1 MYLSRSIPTTYGQ
14 WFVLLILLNLSTGY
28 SAVVA
33 YSSSSYHED
42 LKRESK
48 RGRGDGGRGQRGRN
62 AWARGIGYI
71 VPRKIDVQMRHH
83 VITSTT
89 RECYLRGYTA
99 HGDNLCFLVMPMHF
113 HCLRYDPLSK
123 RSVKKEKNETQTRKE
138 EIEREKVYAFS
149 YRFVGRLVD
158 AGNIASTS
166 TMKHC
171 RPVYFVQ

>member
-28 SAVVA
+28 SAVA

-48 RGRGDGGRGQRGRN
+48 RGCGDGGRGQRGRN

-99 HGDNLCFLVMPMHF
+99 HGDNLCFLVMPMHL
-113 HCLRYDPLSK
+113 HCLRYDLLSK
-123 RSVKKEKNETQTRKE
+123 RSVKQKRMKQTRKYRKEKNVCIFLSIRW
-138 EIEREKVYAFS
+138 
-149 YRFVGRLVD
+149 
-158 AGNIASTS
+158 STS
-166 TMKHC
+166 
-171 RPVYFVQ
+171 R